1 MYIIIKCGAEERGV
15 LRSKSGTTNTRQL
28 PLHSFLHQI
37 HCVNSEFEAVSDTQG
52 NKAKKTAQ

>member
-1 MYIIIKCGAEERGV
+1 MYIIIKCGAGESGV

-28 PLHSFLHQI
+28 PLHSFFYRI

-52 NKAKKTAQ
+52 NKGKETAQ